1 MADKEEIKTL
11 EELEEKGR
19 ILRGYKEKFRQ
30 MCQEKNDKGFD
41 SAETI

>member
-19 ILRGYKEKFRQ
+19 ITAGVQRKIPADVPRK
-30 MCQEKNDKGFD
+30 
-41 SAETI
+41 

>member
-19 ILRGYKEKFRQ
+19 ILREYKAADVPRK
-30 MCQEKNDKGFD
+30 
-41 SAETI
+41 

>member
-19 ILRGYKEKFRQ
+19 SFDLRVLQLHYR
-30 MCQEKNDKGFD
+30 
-41 SAETI
+41 

>member
-19 ILRGYKEKFRQ
+19 ILWGVQRKIPADVPRE
-30 MCQEKNDKGFD
+30 
-41 SAETI
+41 

>member
-19 ILRGYKEKFRQ
+19 ILREYKRKIPADVPR
-30 MCQEKNDKGFD
+30 K
-41 SAETI
+41 